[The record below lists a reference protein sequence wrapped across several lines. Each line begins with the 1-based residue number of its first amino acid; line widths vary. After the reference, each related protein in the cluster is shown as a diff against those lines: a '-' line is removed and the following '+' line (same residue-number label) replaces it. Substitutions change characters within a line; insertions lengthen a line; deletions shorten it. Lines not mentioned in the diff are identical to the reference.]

1 MENMQFD
8 NGEEL
13 KSLELNQKY
22 NYLGFAKSLTTNK
35 TAKSA
40 LKNKYFKQLKMILK
54 SKLWILR
61 ARFIHQK
68 GLEIIDRETQKMLQ
82 QYQAIDS
89 QCNWLDCIS
98 REKMVVESLSTS
110 PTTTRMQ

>member
-54 SKLWILR
+54 SKLSSKNSFEAINSYVIPVLTYGFSVLDL
-61 ARFIHQK
+61 FIKK
-68 GLEIIDRETQKMLQ
+68 GWK
-82 QYQAIDS
+82 
-89 QCNWLDCIS
+89 
-98 REKMVVESLSTS
+98 
-110 PTTTRMQ
+110 